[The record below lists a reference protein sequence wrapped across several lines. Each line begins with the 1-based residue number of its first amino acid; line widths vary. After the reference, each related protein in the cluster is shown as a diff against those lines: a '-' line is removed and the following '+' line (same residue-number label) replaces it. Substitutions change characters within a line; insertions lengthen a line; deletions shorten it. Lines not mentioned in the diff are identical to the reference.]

1 MILRHW
7 SLDAGFRHR
16 DPFPESS
23 WRLIDKEGSWLAWV
37 INDLTAWSKKDAQ
50 DRRSGPRAISSYS
63 CLGQTFAQEQKTQR
77 ETPARSVSLVS
88 HPRFQPQLLGKAR
101 DLTTISSPFLYCF
114 FARLLQERG
123 RFCGTQHFP
132 KPLFFNLTGPLN
144 SRRIKSTLWK
154 TLC

>member
-7 SLDAGFRHR
+7 SLHAGFRHR

-37 INDLTAWSKKDAQ
+37 INDLTAGPKRMFRTGDLDQEPSVDVVVW
-50 DRRSGPRAISSYS
+50 DRHLHRSRRP
-63 CLGQTFAQEQKTQR
+63 R
-77 ETPARSVSLVS
+77 ETPVRSVSLVS
-88 HPRFQPQLLGKAR
+88 HPRFQPQLLGKGR
-101 DLTTISSPFLYCF
+101 DLMTISSPFLYCS

-132 KPLFFNLTGPLN
+132 NPLFFNLTGPLN
-144 SRRIKSTLWK
+144 SRRIKSTL
-154 TLC
+154 